1 MPNAKVEKAKFKR
14 RKQPITKF
22 RDFTNPSGKKFKVN
36 DPCKIDSLRPIDN
49 GKLKNFMKLLD
60 GRVKNKT
67 LIYVKTCDKDVQWFV
82 YLKTPGKWLDGEVRN
97 FLFVSSLRFQ

>member
-1 MPNAKVEKAKFKR
+1 MLDAEVEKTKFKQR
-14 RKQPITKF
+14 NRPNNKF
-22 RDFTNPSGKKFKVN
+22 RDFTNPFDKKFKVN
-36 DPCKIDSLRPIDN
+36 DPCKIDSLRPIGN
-49 GKLKNFMKLLD
+49 RKLKNFMKLLD
-60 GRVKNKT
+60 GKVKNKT